1 MKLWDKVVRFAK
13 AADEYTDQKLCAF
26 ERYVGNGRTIDENLD
41 TLYGDIKTKAIPKV
55 KETFKKGDK

>member
-1 MKLWDKVVRFAK
+1 MKLLDKMIKFAK

-41 TLYGDIKTKAIPKV
+41 TLYGEIRDKAIPKI
-55 KETFKKGDK
+55 KKTFKKGDK